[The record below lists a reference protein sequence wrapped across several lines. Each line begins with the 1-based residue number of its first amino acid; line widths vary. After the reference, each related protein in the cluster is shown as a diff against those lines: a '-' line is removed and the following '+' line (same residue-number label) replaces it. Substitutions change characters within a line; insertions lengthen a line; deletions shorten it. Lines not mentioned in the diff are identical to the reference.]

1 MNEFHLKIP
10 TLNNVMNKF
19 EYIYSAITLIL
30 RTCHRIKDSGKCLC
44 FIKDKAR
51 ETLAPLFIDHC
62 LYSATTVANS
72 SLSTKL
78 GIPRL
83 YLARIIKSLTND

>member
-30 RTCHRIKDSGKCLC
+30 RTCHRIKDSVKCLC

-51 ETLAPLFIDHC
+51 ETLAPLFISLPLLWH
-62 LYSATTVANS
+62 YSG
-72 SLSTKL
+72 KL
-78 GIPRL
+78 IPEH
-83 YLARIIKSLTND
+83 